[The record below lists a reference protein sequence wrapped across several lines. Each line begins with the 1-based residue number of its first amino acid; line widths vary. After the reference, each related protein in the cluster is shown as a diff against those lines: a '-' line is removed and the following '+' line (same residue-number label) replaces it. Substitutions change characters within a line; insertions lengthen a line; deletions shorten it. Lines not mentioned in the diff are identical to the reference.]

1 MGSNFKSK
9 NLMKK
14 FFLKNLSI
22 ILFIFIPIIF
32 LWHPNWLGFLGI
44 QPYWPL
50 FWLLPWSMINGSIN
64 GLIFGLFLGL
74 ILDSLTQDSGFSQM
88 PGLILCGVWFG
99 RIKIHS
105 DILIGHFR
113 YGLICSLGSFLCGT
127 LYFLQILFKNFSDS
141 TFLLFIPGVQNILA
155 EVFLTGFFAPLICS
169 QLLRIFKSFKGKSI
183 IINFAKK

>member
-1 MGSNFKSK
+1 MGADFKSEK
-9 NLMKK
+9 LMNK
-14 FFLKNLSI
+14 FFHKKLSI
-22 ILFIFIPIIF
+22 ILLIFIPIVF
-32 LWHPNWLGFLGI
+32 LWHPNWLGFLDI

-74 ILDSLTQDSGFSQM
+74 ILDSLTLDNNFSQI
-88 PGLILCGVWFG
+88 PGLVLCGVWFG

-105 DILIGHFR
+105 ETFISHFR

-127 LYFLQILFKNFSDS
+127 LYFIQILFNNLSDS
-141 TFLLFIPGVQNILA
+141 TYLLFIPSIQNILG

-169 QLLRIFKSFKGKSI
+169 KLLRIFKSSRDKDS